1 MSGLDRFKRL
11 MRSVKPYRGRFIGAL
26 ACSAMV
32 ALLSGV
38 YAWLAKPVLDG
49 IFIEKNE
56 RLWLILPVVLMGVA
70 VLKAL
75 FSYGVGYLMAYV
87 TNRIVADIRQ
97 ELVGHLVR
105 LPVGFHDANTSGRLV
120 SRVVND
126 VGLMASAASNVLKDI
141 VQHVLTFLAMV
152 AVIFYQNWKLAAI
165 SAVVI
170 PLSAATMVRVGRRL
184 RRLAT
189 SGQEQMG
196 DLSSMLQETLAGIRM
211 VKAFGREDAEAAR
224 FREYN
229 RAFLATTL
237 KANQVW
243 SIGSSHMEV
252 IGVIGVAGIIWYGGY
267 LVIHGEMTP
276 GALFSFMAAML
287 MAYTPI
293 RKLSGA
299 NNIIQQALAAAERVY
314 DVMDLPTERFQ
325 EPGAVPLEHINQ
337 GLEFQAIALRYDN
350 HAVPALNGIDLS
362 IKAGEM
368 VALVGSSG
376 SGKTTLISLL
386 PRFYEPT
393 AGRILLDG
401 RPLADYQ
408 LRSLREKIGIVSQDV
423 VLFDDTVRN
432 NLAFGRAGAT
442 MAEIEEAAKA
452 AYAHDF
458 ILRLPQ
464 GYDTVIGERGVKLSG
479 GERQRLAIAR
489 AILRDPPLL
498 ILDEATSAL
507 DTESERMVQLALAN
521 LMKNRTTLVI
531 AHRLSTVQNADRIV
545 VLDRGS
551 IVEMGT
557 HDELLRRRGLYH
569 RLYTMQFQDAAA
581 YERMMRAEC

>member
-1 MSGLDRFKRL
+1 MSGIDRFKRL
-11 MRSVKPYRGRFIGAL
+11 LRYVGPYRVRFAGAIV
-26 ACSAMV
+26 CSGLV

-49 IFIEKNE
+49 VFIEKNE
-56 RLWLILPVVLMGVA
+56 SLWLMLPVALIGVA
-70 VLKAL
+70 VLKAI

-87 TNRIVADIRQ
+87 TNRIVTDIRQ
-97 ELVGHLVR
+97 ELFQHLVR

-141 VQHVLTFLAMV
+141 FQNVLTCLAMV
-152 AVIFYQNWKLAAI
+152 AVIFYQNWKLAGL

-170 PLSAATMVRVGRRL
+170 PLSALTMVRVGKRL

-196 DLSSMLQETLAGIRM
+196 DMSSMLQETLAGIRM
-211 VKAFGREDAEAAR
+211 VKAFGREEAEATR
-224 FREYN
+224 FKEYN
-229 RAFLATTL
+229 RKFLGTQL

-252 IGVIGVAGIIWYGGY
+252 IGVFGVAGIVWYGGY
-267 LVIHGEMTP
+267 LVIHDIMTP
-276 GALFSFMAAML
+276 GALFSFMAAMF

-299 NNIIQQALAAAERVY
+299 NNVIQQALAAAERVFS
-314 DVMDLPTERFQ
+314 VMDLPTERLQ
-325 EPGAVPLEHINQ
+325 EQ
-337 GLEFQAIALRYDN
+337 GRAALTGITRGIEFQSVTLRYDN
-350 HAVPALNGIDLS
+350 HTVPALAGVDLS
-362 IKAGEM
+362 IKSGEV

-376 SGKTTLISLL
+376 SGKTTMVSLL

-393 AGRILLDG
+393 EGQILLDG
-401 RPLADYQ
+401 TPLASYQ
-408 LRSLREKIGIVSQDV
+408 LESLRSHIGIVSQEI
-423 VLFDDTVRN
+423 VLFDDTVSHN
-432 NLAFGRAGAT
+432 IAFGRGGASR
-442 MAEIEEAAKA
+442 ADIEQAAKL

-458 ILRLPQ
+458 ILRLSQ

-507 DTESERMVQLALAN
+507 DTESERIVQLALAN

-531 AHRLSTVQNADRIV
+531 AHRLSTVQNADRIA
-545 VLDRGS
+545 VLDRGA
-551 IVEMGT
+551 IVEIGT
-557 HDELLRRRGLYH
+557 HDELLRRDGMYR
-569 RLYTMQFQDAAA
+569 RLHAMQFQETPAC
-581 YERMMRAEC
+581 EQVMSKE

>member
-1 MSGLDRFKRL
+1 
-11 MRSVKPYRGRFIGAL
+11 
-26 ACSAMV
+26 MV

-56 RLWLILPVVLMGVA
+56 RLWLLLPVVLMGVA
-70 VLKAL
+70 VFKAL

-87 TNRIVADIRQ
+87 TNRVVADIRQ
-97 ELVGHLVR
+97 ELVHHLVR
-105 LPVGFHDANTSGRLV
+105 LPVRFHDANTSGRLV

-126 VGLMASAASNVLKDI
+126 VNLMAGAASNVLKDI
-141 VQHVLTFLAMV
+141 FQNVLTFVAMV
-152 AVIFYQNWKLAAI
+152 GVIFYQNWKLAAI
-165 SAVVI
+165 SAVVV
-170 PLSAATMVRVGRRL
+170 PLSAATMVRIGKRL
-184 RRLAT
+184 RKLAT

-196 DLSSMLQETLAGIRM
+196 DLSSMLQETLAGIKM

-224 FREYN
+224 FKEYN
-229 RAFLATTL
+229 KAFLATTL

-267 LVIHGEMTP
+267 LVIHGDMTP
-276 GALFSFMAAML
+276 GSLFSFMAAML

-314 DVMDLPTERFQ
+314 DVMDLPTERLQ
-325 EPGAVPLEHINQ
+325 EPGAVLLEKISS
-337 GLEFQAIALRYDN
+337 GVEFQRVSLRYDN
-350 HAVPALNGIDLS
+350 HAVPALAGIDLS
-362 IKAGEM
+362 IKAGEV

-393 AGRILLDG
+393 EGRILLDG
-401 RPLADYQ
+401 RPLTEYQ
-408 LRSLREKIGIVSQDV
+408 LRSLRAQIGVVSQDV
-423 VLFDDTVRN
+423 VLFDDTVKN
-432 NLAFGRAGAT
+432 NLAFGRMGAT
-442 MAEIEEAAKA
+442 MSEIEQAAKA

-458 ILRLPQ
+458 IMRLPQ

-557 HDELLRRRGLYH
+557 HEELLRRRGIYH
-569 RLYTMQFQDAAA
+569 RLYTMQFQDIPS
-581 YERMMRAEC
+581 ESMTRAEH